1 MLHAEALN
9 AETRLKLP
17 SLSLVKM
24 RPSVV
29 ATLATGSA
37 ISDLKLFLFTLGLWN
52 TVPPTVY
59 LLCDSDIAS
68 QNLDYKGELHIK
80 NSLDSY
86 SGLTRAQMERAP
98 GKTQNQWTDFML
110 EKTTLLEWA
119 LSEQPNVLFCD
130 CDICFTGPLFEI
142 PDGAT
147 LAVSQ
152 HQIRPQDEAR
162 FGTYNGGM
170 IWISSQD
177 QIDLWRT
184 ATKTSRFFEQAAIED
199 VAAAATSLYK
209 IPRTENYGWWRLWQ
223 GVKPANQLMG
233 EWTMRWGSNNSG
245 IMISGEPLGSIHT
258 HFGEVRDTATVEYN
272 KWVMHWLSK
281 LTMHAP
287 AQRLLAFIHGL
298 YPWMLLD

>member
-1 MLHAEALN
+1 
-9 AETRLKLP
+9 
-17 SLSLVKM
+17 M
-24 RPSVV
+24 RPSVI

-37 ISDLKLFLFTLGLWN
+37 ISDLKLFLFSLELWN
-52 TVPPTVY
+52 TPTVY
-59 LLCDSDIAS
+59 LLCDYEIAS
-68 QNLDYKGELHIK
+68 MDLGYKGQIHVR
-80 NSLDSY
+80 NGLDAY

-119 LSEQPNVLFCD
+119 LSEQRDVLFCD

-170 IWISSQD
+170 IWVTDQA
-177 QIDLWRT
+177 QIDLWRS

-209 IPRTENYGWWRLWQ
+209 IPRQENYGWWRLFQ
-223 GVKPANQLMG
+223 GVKPANELMG

-245 IMISGEPLGSIHT
+245 IMIGGQPLGSIHT
-258 HFGEVRDTATVEYN
+258 HFGEVRDAATLQYN
-272 KWVMHWLSK
+272 RWVLHWLSK
-281 LTMHAP
+281 LTMHPP
-287 AQRLLAFIHGL
+287 AQRLLGFIHGL
-298 YPWMLLD
+298 HPWMLLD